1 MHIEIQHWCGY
12 DIRFVE
18 YCGTWYAVAKD
29 IVDALQLKDTYYLIR
44 NVDARDMRRVSVP
57 QDLFNPR
64 NVGVKYADGR
74 GHQRTRQMLVI
85 NEHGIYQALFR
96 SRRLEARQF
105 TNWVCNMLEDMR
117 AAVGLQPYEVMQL
130 TEPEIQRDIDEQL
143 GEAFYDYETD
153 SWRMQR
159 TIENG
164 DVLVYDEE

>member
-18 YCGTWYAVAKD
+18 YCGTWYAVLKD
-29 IVDALQLKDTYYLIR
+29 ICDALDLHTFKIAQRI
-44 NVDARDMRRVSVP
+44 DASDMRKLPIPSSNIPNGYDRS
-57 QDLFNPR
+57 QGENI
-64 NVGVKYADGR
+64 
-74 GHQRTRQMLVI
+74 TRQMIVI

-105 TNWVCNMLEDMR
+105 TNWVCDMLEDMR
-117 AAVGLQPYEVMQL
+117 AAVGLQPYEVMQM

-153 SWRMQR
+153 SWRIQR

-164 DVLVYDEE
+164 DVLVYNKE

>member
-18 YCGTWYAVAKD
+18 YCGTWYAVLKD
-29 IVDALQLKDTYYLIR
+29 ICDALDLHTFKIAQRIDANNIR
-44 NVDARDMRRVSVP
+44 KLPIPSSNIPNGYNRS
-57 QDLFNPR
+57 QGENI
-64 NVGVKYADGR
+64 
-74 GHQRTRQMLVI
+74 TRQMLVI

-105 TNWVCNMLEDMR
+105 TNWVCDMLEDMR
-117 AAVGLQPYEVMQL
+117 AAVGLQPYEVMQI

-153 SWRMQR
+153 SWRIQR

>member
-1 MHIEIQHWCGY
+1 
-12 DIRFVE
+12 
-18 YCGTWYAVAKD
+18 
-29 IVDALQLKDTYYLIR
+29 
-44 NVDARDMRRVSVP
+44 
-57 QDLFNPR
+57 
-64 NVGVKYADGR
+64 
-74 GHQRTRQMLVI
+74 MLVI

-105 TNWVCNMLEDMR
+105 TNWVCDMLEDMR
-117 AAVGLQPYEVMQL
+117 AAVGLQPYEVMQI

-153 SWRMQR
+153 SWRIQR